1 MACRRCL
8 LQANRKSTTRLLPLD
23 WVTGTSPA
31 SAWRWRKD
39 CQRLLASPSS
49 AQSLATVVPLFPP
62 GRVFT
67 SCRHRGEKTFD
78 FLTVA
83 FYFWQQGLKLNHQ
96 CQQKFRLGSNNV
108 FGNGQ
113 LSLAKLIPKL
123 GRARLAQMMVTLG
136 KSVPALAVK
145 FRESLRGGIRLEK
158 IARDLALQIAKNLQ
172 RPRVVLFESDPDL
185 IEKPRFL
192 THKSLVIPTEHLK
205 FLCLC
210 RVRLKSSK
218 MCMIGPQKLRQYIG
232 IKGVAFRLAHAKAI
246 PGPIQRFGIDR
257 INHHSVIQKK
267 IHNPPMRLLDRR
279 PQLYLFSFSLMQPST
294 EFAHG
299 LRLLKH
305 HHLDYFLAF

>member
-8 LQANRKSTTRLLPLD
+8 LQVKRKSTRGSATRLGYGNCARLGLKVSKGLPTIVGIAQL
-23 WVTGTSPA
+23 SPKLGDGGPA
-31 SAWRWRKD
+31 F
-39 CQRLLASPSS
+39 SS
-49 AQSLATVVPLFPP
+49 RQGLYQL
-62 GRVFT
+62 

-113 LSLAKLIPKL
+113 LSLAKLILKL

-158 IARDLALQIAKNLQ
+158 IARDLALQIAKSLQ

-205 FLCLC
+205 FLCRC

-218 MCMIGPQKLRQYIG
+218 MCMIGSQKLRQYIG
-232 IKGVAFRLAHAKAI
+232 IKRVALRLAHAKAI
-246 PGPIQRFGIDR
+246 PDPIQRFGIDR

-267 IHNPPMRLLDRR
+267 IHNPPVKIGR
-279 PQLYLFSFSLMQPST
+279 
-294 EFAHG
+294 
-299 LRLLKH
+299 
-305 HHLDYFLAF
+305 